1 MKESD
6 MSILDIILILFVVGT
21 LSVGAYILLRR
32 RIQSVEQ
39 LPPLSPI
46 NETKDLVKNR
56 VMQKIKDF
64 QSSALSYYL
73 YEQSQI
79 DDLEP
84 NQIKEIFAKYG
95 LVKERPIFKATELSD
110 LGSQYYRID
119 EIIKKYLDEV
129 NYREHT
135 DFLPIDRLE
144 LVIYDD
150 AEKTAKKILGSFV

>member
-6 MSILDIILILFVVGT
+6 MSMLDIALILFVVGA

-32 RIQSVEQ
+32 GRLSIEQ
-39 LPPLSPI
+39 VPSMK
-46 NETKDLVKNR
+46 ETKDLVTNR

-84 NQIKEIFAKYG
+84 NQTKEIFAKYG
-95 LVKERPIFKATELSD
+95 LVKERPIFRATELSD
-110 LGSQYYRID
+110 LGPQYYRID
-119 EIIKKYLDEV
+119 EIINKYLDEV

-144 LVIYDD
+144 LMTYDD
-150 AEKTAKKILGSFV
+150 AEKTAKKILGSLT